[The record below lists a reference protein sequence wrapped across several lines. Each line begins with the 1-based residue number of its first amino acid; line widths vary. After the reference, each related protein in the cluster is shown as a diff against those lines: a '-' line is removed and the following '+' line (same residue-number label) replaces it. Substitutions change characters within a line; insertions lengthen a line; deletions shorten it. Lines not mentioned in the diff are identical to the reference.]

1 MLFVKLTG
9 GPFLRGQY
17 FEICR
22 FLDNINIKN
31 MYIATSVYGANVSVA
46 CLTVLLNNVADE
58 ILMRFVAILNW
69 IRTQNFCLP
78 RPFVAC
84 EKALIYSRVSAIIST
99 TSVMSRAISML
110 LSSLTLRNKR

>member
-22 FLDNINIKN
+22 FLDNINNIKN

-46 CLTVLLNNVADE
+46 CLTQQCCGRNLS
-58 ILMRFVAILNW
+58 
-69 IRTQNFCLP
+69 
-78 RPFVAC
+78 
-84 EKALIYSRVSAIIST
+84 ALCGDLKLDPDIEF
-99 TSVMSRAISML
+99 
-110 LSSLTLRNKR
+110 LSSSPICGM